1 MLTLDYSRRTNALRQ
16 QMNYVKNGV
25 FGKDLSDTISN
36 LFASRS
42 MSDYDDYFELS
53 EEDVLKLVDEANGF
67 VAAVKYFHEK
77 EAVDDGISSDR

>member
-1 MLTLDYSRRTNALRQ
+1 MH
-16 QMNYVKNGV
+16 YVKNGV

-53 EEDVLKLVDEANGF
+53 EEDVLKLRREIHREPELAF
-67 VAAVKYFHEK
+67 REFKTAEK
-77 EAVDDGISSDR
+77 SGSRGCKIQ

>member
-1 MLTLDYSRRTNALRQ
+1 MLALDYSRRTNAFRQ
-16 QMNYVKNGV
+16 QMHYVKNGV

-67 VAAVKYFHEK
+67 VAAVKSFHEK
-77 EAVDDGISSDR
+77 ESIEDGIS

>member
-1 MLTLDYSRRTNALRQ
+1 MISYFR
-16 QMNYVKNGV
+16 MHYVKNGV
-25 FGKDLSDTISN
+25 FGKDLSDIISN

-42 MSDYDDYFELS
+42 MSDY
-53 EEDVLKLVDEANGF
+53 DEANGF